1 MFAGSTYV
9 ADFIRKNTSKLLG
22 MAATMKH
29 EQNSKNVTFTVHN
42 NMATI
47 EKLTGSNFKKWK
59 SDITFALAMAD
70 IEMAM
75 STDQPAALTA
85 TSTQTEKDYYGAWNK
100 SNKICLLTMKRSIP
114 EHLLSGLP
122 DTTIARDFLTAVG
135 QRYKVSSNAE
145 IGTLIQDL
153 FSMRYSG
160 GVGVRDY
167 ILKMVYFQTKLQEME
182 ITLPEALIDEAWK
195 INDLITRC
203 VAEEEKLKKEK
214 TNTALLVVK
223 TPFKK
228 KKKFKA
234 PFKAQDG
241 QTSGSKDAGAKKP
254 LSCFFCKKKG
264 HVKNE
269 CLKFK
274 AWMEKRGFAP
284 KGNPLALVLCES
296 NLIEAPSSSWW
307 LDSGATNHVAYTL
320 QGFIKRRRPSKG
332 ECRLTVG
339 NNAEVEVEFIGDVC
353 LVLSSGY
360 ELILKDIFYI
370 PSFRRNLISVSV
382 LDKLHYGFNI
392 YGGSIDISYESQV
405 IGHCSLSNGLYSLC
419 LAPTNIYATTYNVE
433 RVSSK
438 RPLIKEQSSM
448 LWHKRLGHI
457 SRERVERLIKENIL
471 PTLDFSDLETCLD
484 YCRGKM
490 TKIKKK
496 GSTRSSSLLEVI
508 HTDIS
513 GPYSTT
519 LCRNTYFITFI
530 DDYSRFGYLY
540 LIKEKSESLEKFKIF
555 KTEVEKQIGKV
566 IKIVRSD
573 RGGEYFGRHDASG
586 QHKGPFARYLES
598 CGIVAQYSM
607 PGSPEQNGV
616 AERRNRTLKEMMRS
630 MMSRTNLPEFL
641 WGEALKTAV
650 YILNRVPSKS
660 VLKTPFELWTGRRPS
675 LNHLQSGV
683 VLQKFV
689 CTIHQK
695 VRLPLGLVVAISLV
709 TQITP
714 RDLDSIPL

>member
-1 MFAGSTYV
+1 MLTRSDRAV
-9 ADFIRKNTSKLLG
+9 NFIRKNTSRLLG
-22 MAATMKH
+22 MAATMRH
-29 EQNSKNVTFTVHN
+29 ELESKNVTFTVHN

-59 SDITFALAMAD
+59 SDIMFALEMAD

-75 STDQPAALTA
+75 NTNQPAALTA
-85 TSTQTEKDYYGAWNK
+85 TSTQAEKDHYGAWNK

-122 DTTIARDFLTAVG
+122 DTTVARVFLTAVG

-153 FSMRYSG
+153 FSMRYTG
-160 GVGVRDY
+160 GGGVRDY
-167 ILKMVYFQTKLQEME
+167 ILKMVYFQTKLQELE
-182 ITLPEALIDEAWK
+182 IALPEALIVHQALNTLPAEFSILKTTYNSQDEAWR

-203 VAEEEKLKKEK
+203 VAEEEKLKNEK
-214 TNTALLVVK
+214 TNTALLVIK

-241 QTSGSKDAGAKKP
+241 QSSGNKDTGGKKP

-264 HVKNE
+264 HVKQE

-274 AWMEKRGFAP
+274 SWMEKRGFAL
-284 KGNPLALVLCES
+284 KGKPLALVLCES

-360 ELILKDIFYI
+360 ELVLKDIFYI

-382 LDKLHYGFNI
+382 LDKLYYGFNI

-433 RVSSK
+433 RVTAK

-471 PTLDFSDLETCLD
+471 PALDFSDLEACVD
-484 YCRGKM
+484 CCRGKM

-586 QHKGPFARYLES
+586 QHK
-598 CGIVAQYSM
+598 
-607 PGSPEQNGV
+607 
-616 AERRNRTLKEMMRS
+616 
-630 MMSRTNLPEFL
+630 
-641 WGEALKTAV
+641 
-650 YILNRVPSKS
+650 
-660 VLKTPFELWTGRRPS
+660 
-675 LNHLQSGV
+675 V
-683 VLQKFV
+683 VLPHISPIRNKAILSLLDWMKSRRSQRRGGRKPLVSAQSFFD
-689 CTIHQK
+689 
-695 VRLPLGLVVAISLV
+695 LPKRMKSLQNHAAHLLIGDAVA
-709 TQITP
+709 T
-714 RDLDSIPL
+714 